1 MSALLPGSVL
11 RAGPLSVRIRPGQ
24 RRGVLIGGA
33 LLVVLVAAALVV
45 GRSTSSAADMLAV
58 FTGDGSPAMTRS
70 ILGRRLPRALT
81 ATAVGARLAI
91 SGAVFVS
98 LSRNPLGSPDI
109 LGFTSGAATAA
120 VAAIVLFG
128 GGVLVTAVAA
138 LGGGLAT
145 ALLVY
150 ALARRDGASGGTRL
164 VLVGIGVGAIFSA
177 VTSLLMVRADLDTAA
192 AANLWTAGS
201 LAARGWPH
209 VIAQAVAMG
218 ALLPALVPLVRQ
230 VSLMEMGDETAH
242 GVGIRT
248 EPVRLAAMVLAVA
261 LAAVATA
268 AAGPIAFVAF
278 AAPHIAAGLAPVAG
292 IQLWVSAVVGAVLL
306 NAADLLSQHLDF
318 GLRAPVGLITSVLG
332 GLYLLYLLA
341 RRI

>member
-1 MSALLPGSVL
+1 MLL
-11 RAGPLSVRIRPGQ
+11 
-24 RRGVLIGGA
+24 
-33 LLVVLVAAALVV
+33 LLVVAALVV
-45 GRSTSSAADMLAV
+45 GRSTSSPADLLAV
-58 FTGDGSPAMTRS
+58 FTGDASPSVTRS
-70 ILGRRLPRALT
+70 VLGRRLPRALT
-81 ATAVGARLAI
+81 ATAVGACLAI

-120 VAAIVLFG
+120 VVAIVLFG
-128 GGVLVTAVAA
+128 GGVVVTAVAA
-138 LGGGLAT
+138 LVGGLAT

-150 ALARRDGASGGTRL
+150 VLARRDGASRGPRL

-177 VTSLLMVRADLDTAA
+177 VTSLLVVRADLDTAA

-201 LAARGWPH
+201 LVARGWPH
-209 VIAQAVAMG
+209 VIALTVAMG
-218 ALLPALVPLVRQ
+218 VLLPALVPLVRQ

-278 AAPHIAAGLAPVAG
+278 AAPHLAAGLAPVAG
-292 IQLWVSAVVGAVLL
+292 IQLWLSAAVGAVLL
-306 NAADLLSQHLDF
+306 NAADLLSQHVDF
-318 GLRAPVGLITSVLG
+318 GMRAPVGSITSVLG
-332 GLYLLYLLA
+332 GLYLLWLLA
-341 RRI
+341 RRL